1 MGIIGQDRH
10 LCLFFL
16 GPLPAYSKASGC
28 GIGEG
33 REQRTNKGSEN
44 KYKETRETIE
54 ETDIGNSERNCT
66 SREHVHVFGAIFY
79 SIAVE
84 STGALAIL
92 LCIVKV
98 FSFSELFNHYP
109 FLSFCSI

>member
-1 MGIIGQDRH
+1 M
-10 LCLFFL
+10 LVFL
-16 GPLPAYSKASGC
+16 GPLPDYSKASGG

-44 KYKETRETIE
+44 KYKETIE

-66 SREHVHVFGAIFY
+66 SREHVHVFGVIFY
-79 SIAVE
+79 SIAME
-84 STGALAIL
+84 ATGALVVL

-98 FSFSELFNHYP
+98 FHSLSFSIITP
-109 FLSFCSI
+109 F